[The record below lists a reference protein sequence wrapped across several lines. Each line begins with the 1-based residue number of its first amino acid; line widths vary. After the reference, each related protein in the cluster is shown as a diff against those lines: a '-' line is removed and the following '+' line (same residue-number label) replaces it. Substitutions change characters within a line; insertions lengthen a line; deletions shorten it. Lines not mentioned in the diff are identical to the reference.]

1 MNGELDSD
9 NLDAEID
16 TNTQQ
21 VTIEP
26 SYLNYLREHGYTID
40 SLNEV
45 HTVQRDKTKT
55 PHLVVSIAT
64 YDLPKDHPNLDYAND
79 SVDLWVCDCADFTY
93 RRAADVS
100 DGKRPSE
107 SEPCVHINLISKVER
122 AMSDDSQDTL

>member
-40 SLNEV
+40 GLNEV
-45 HTVQRDKTKT
+45 HTVQRDKSKT
-55 PHLVVSIAT
+55 PHLVLNVET
-64 YDLPKDHPNLDYAND
+64 YEKPKDHPNLDYAAD
-79 SVDLWVCDCADFTY
+79 SISLWVCDCWAW
-93 RRAADVS
+93 RNQSADVS
-100 DGKRPSE
+100 SGERPSE
-107 SEPCVHINLISKVER
+107 CEPCVHIKQVDKVER
-122 AMSDDSQDTL
+122 AKADNAQDTL